1 MGGRVGGGRRAK
13 GNRKG
18 ECPTLQRVVPCRR
31 AAAPPLHTLP
41 PPAPLPPPPA
51 RPRRAAG
58 PPASERP
65 GPYFEIERCPRPPM
79 TVCYALIKCDLGA
92 EEEVAD
98 KLKEMEEVAWVDH
111 TYGAYDLLAKVEAAN
126 IEKLK
131 EFMTWNVQKMDKI
144 RSTLTVN
151 RRGP

>member
-1 MGGRVGGGRRAK
+1 
-13 GNRKG
+13 
-18 ECPTLQRVVPCRR
+18 
-31 AAAPPLHTLP
+31 
-41 PPAPLPPPPA
+41 
-51 RPRRAAG
+51 
-58 PPASERP
+58 
-65 GPYFEIERCPRPPM
+65 M

-111 TYGAYDLLAKVEAAN
+111 TYGAYDLLVKIEASN

-131 EFMTWNVQKMDKI
+131 EFLTWNVHKMDRI

>member
-1 MGGRVGGGRRAK
+1 
-13 GNRKG
+13 
-18 ECPTLQRVVPCRR
+18 
-31 AAAPPLHTLP
+31 
-41 PPAPLPPPPA
+41 
-51 RPRRAAG
+51 
-58 PPASERP
+58 
-65 GPYFEIERCPRPPM
+65 M

-111 TYGAYDLLAKVEAAN
+111 TYGAYDLLAKIEAPN

-131 EFMTWNVQKMDKI
+131 EFMMWNVHKMDRI